1 VTGILL
7 PCRRC
12 GRQVYS
18 SEVRGGL
25 CLDCR
30 VDEALAELRAE
41 HARLWRK
48 RERYHAKKANADS
61 ISRQI
66 ARVQDRMAARIVAL
80 VPEEKAAAEH
90 LERTLRKAR
99 EARYDIRSLRP

>member
-18 SEVRGGL
+18 SQVRDGL

-30 VDEALAELRAE
+30 VDAATADLRDE
-41 HARLWRK
+41 HLRLWRK
-48 RERYHAKKANADS
+48 RERYATRGAGTASVD
-61 ISRQI
+61 RQL
-66 ARVQDRMAARIVAL
+66 ARVEGRMASRIVELA
-80 VPEEKAAAEH
+80 PEERTAEEQM
-90 LERTLRKAR
+90 ERTLKRAR
-99 EARYDIRSLRP
+99 GSRYDIRSIR

>member
-18 SEVRGGL
+18 SEVRDGL

-30 VDEALAELRAE
+30 VDTALADLREE
-41 HARLWRK
+41 HLRLWRK
-48 RERYHAKKANADS
+48 RERYLAGRANVDS

-66 ARVQDRMAARIVAL
+66 ARLEDRMAHRIVDL
-80 VPEEKAAAEH
+80 VPEEKAALEH
-90 LERTLRKAR
+90 LKRTLEKAR
-99 EARYDIRSLRP
+99 TSRYDIRSIR

>member
-1 VTGILL
+1 MTGLL
-7 PCRRC
+7 VPCRRC
-12 GRQVYS
+12 GKQVFS

-30 VDEALAELRAE
+30 VDEALSELRTE

-48 RERYHAKKANADS
+48 RERYRSKGANADS

-66 ARVQDRMAARIVAL
+66 GRTEERMAARIVEL
-80 VPEEKAAAEH
+80 VSDEKQAAEYLKKTLEKA
-90 LERTLRKAR
+90 RSS
-99 EARYDIRSLRP
+99 RYDIRSLR

>member
-18 SEVRGGL
+18 SEVRDGV
-25 CLDCR
+25 CLECR
-30 VDEALAELRAE
+30 VDAELADLRDE
-41 HARLWRK
+41 HLRLWRK
-48 RERYHAKKANADS
+48 RERYRTGGANVDS

-66 ARVQDRMAARIVAL
+66 ARLEDRMAARIVNL
-80 VPEEKAAAEH
+80 VPEEKAALEH
-90 LERTLRKAR
+90 LKRTLEKAR
-99 EARYDIRSLRP
+99 SSRYDIRSIR